1 MRSTRIMLV
10 RLSAA
15 RLNDAESPDGFDNE
29 NGGGFKPPLTKNDTI
44 AFVRRISRY
53 ARLYGMSTGLKNAL
67 DTLPYLDR
75 YVEFAVNEECASDE
89 EACEQYEEFVKRK
102 GVRHRAKPV
111 FHIEYVNRTAA
122 AGRTTQIQLDAEKA
136 AGKNLTTAADVR
148 KFLCV
153 DRKRD
158 LSRQMCTVIKVLSLD
173 GWLMTCDG
181 REYNTRG
188 HSLEGKWKK
197 DTDKNLGKGGRR
209 TVDPEYLEILNAP
222 DEPIMSAQ
230 EEAEFEA
237 ELARDLAGMD
247 NTSRRKGAMKDRRPS
262 AAYVQAQQGVVEEVE
277 EIE

>member
-1 MRSTRIMLV
+1 
-10 RLSAA
+10 
-15 RLNDAESPDGFDNE
+15 
-29 NGGGFKPPLTKNDTI
+29 
-44 AFVRRISRY
+44 
-53 ARLYGMSTGLKNAL
+53 MSTGLKNAL

-89 EACEQYEEFVKRK
+89 EACEQYEDFVKRK
-102 GVRHRAKPV
+102 GLARRAKPV
-111 FHIEYVNRTAA
+111 FHIEYVNRTAVPGSA
-122 AGRTTQIQLDAEKA
+122 RKWDIRLDAEKA
-136 AGKNLTTAADVR
+136 DGKNLTTAQEVR

-153 DRKRD
+153 ERKRD
-158 LSRQMCTVIKVLSLD
+158 LSRQMSTVIKVLSLD

-222 DEPIMSAQ
+222 DELMSAA

-237 ELARDLAGMD
+237 ELARDLVGMD
-247 NTSRRKGAMKDRRPS
+247 NTSRRRGAMKDRIPS
-262 AAYVQAQQGVVEEVE
+262 AAYLQEQQRVVGEVE
-277 EIE
+277 